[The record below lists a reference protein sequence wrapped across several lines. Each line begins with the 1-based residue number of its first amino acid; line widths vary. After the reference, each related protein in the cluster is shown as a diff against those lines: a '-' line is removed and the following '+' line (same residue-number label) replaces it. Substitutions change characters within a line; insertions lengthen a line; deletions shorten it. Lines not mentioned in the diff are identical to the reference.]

1 MVRRSA
7 GAATLSRYPYQIGVG
22 TVEITPLQRRYV
34 ADVLRTARLSYGPFS
49 QAFERR
55 FARLHARRFAVFCNS
70 GTSAL
75 QVAVDALRER
85 HGWKP
90 GDEVLVPAATFIATA
105 NVVLMAGLTPVFVD
119 VDPLYYE
126 LDPAQI
132 ERHVTRRT
140 RAIIP
145 VHLFGQPCD
154 MAPILAIARRRRL
167 QIIEDSC
174 EAMFVKYRGAPVGSW
189 GQVACF
195 STYAAHLLT
204 TGVGGLACTNDEE
217 LAVLLK
223 SLCNHGRDG
232 IYTSIDDDKRLRGAR
247 KLRVVERRFAF
258 IRKGYSYRATELEA
272 ALGLA
277 QLATWRRMIA
287 TRRRNAAYLTAGLR
301 DLEDRIQLPRVRP
314 HTGHAF
320 MMYPIIVRP
329 GRVRKRDLVFFLEEG
344 NIETRDAFPL
354 LSQPFYR
361 RLFGS
366 IGGRYPVAQWVTG
379 SGFYVGCHPGL
390 GRQELDFII
399 ERIHAFFKR

>member
-1 MVRRSA
+1 M
-7 GAATLSRYPYQIGVG
+7 G
-22 TVEITPLQRRYV
+22 TVQITPLQRRYV
-34 ADVLRTARLSYGPFS
+34 ADVLRSERLSYGPFS
-49 QAFERR
+49 KAFERR
-55 FARLHARRFAVFCNS
+55 FAMLHRRRFAVFCNS

-75 QVAVDALRER
+75 QVAVDALKER
-85 HGWKP
+85 CGWKP

-119 VDPLYYE
+119 IDPLYYE

-132 ERHVTRRT
+132 DRHITRRT
-140 RAIIP
+140 RAIVP

-154 MAPILAIARRRRL
+154 MAPILEVARRRRL
-167 QIIEDSC
+167 QVLEDSC

-189 GQVACF
+189 GRIACF

-204 TGVGGLACTNDEE
+204 TGVGGLACTNDED
-217 LAVLLK
+217 LAILLK

-247 KLRVVERRFAF
+247 MLRVVERRFAF

-277 QLATWRRMIA
+277 QLTNPRKMIA
-287 TRRRNAAYLTAGLR
+287 ARRRNAAYLTEGLR
-301 DLEDRIQLPRVRP
+301 PLEDRIQLPRVRP
-314 HTGHAF
+314 RTEHAF

-329 GRVRKRDLVFFLEEG
+329 GRTSKRDLVFFLEAR

-361 RLFGS
+361 RLFGP
-366 IGGRYPVAQWVTG
+366 IAGRYPVAQWVTRN
-379 SGFYVGCHPGL
+379 GFYVGCHPGL
-390 GRQELDFII
+390 GRRELDFVI
-399 ERIHAFFKR
+399 EQIHTFFSR